1 VWYYTQNNTTD
12 VNFSIPHTKPNTY
25 PEEPICT
32 GRKSEKNNEE
42 TFEFLSPAYDLLETN
57 IPHTLMNYS
66 DRKFPANTPLFPEHA
81 LVKEYLRGYAED
93 IRSFISFQTQVVDVS
108 LLRMGSEDTWKVTV
122 RDLVTKNTS
131 IHHFDAVVI
140 ANGHYSDPYVPDIPG
155 IGQWNRAYPGAITHS
170 KFYRRPEEYRDKVSM
185 NLNKQM
191 SLVSILKILIIDS
204 LRNRKSL

>member
-1 VWYYTQNNTTD
+1 MWYYTQNNTTD
-12 VNFSIPHTKPNTY
+12 VNFSIPHTKPNTS

-32 GRKSEKNNEE
+32 GRKSGKNDEEE
-42 TFEFLSPAYDLLETN
+42 TLEFLSPAYDLLETN

-108 LLRMGSEDTWKVTV
+108 PLQMGPEDTWKVTV
-122 RDLVTKNTS
+122 RDLVTKHTS
-131 IHHFDAVVI
+131 MHHFDAVVI

-185 NLNKQM
+185 NSNKQM
-191 SLVSILKILIIDS
+191 SLV
-204 LRNRKSL
+204 